1 MMKLYEL
8 IAANPQL
15 VYVDTATDQRF
26 RVSDFKHSLH
36 LEPRRGLAFLYI
48 DNSIAAIEAL
58 LNFLD
63 SPFTI
68 ALLSPKL
75 NIAYKQQLEQLYR
88 PCYIYDPSRTAVEG
102 FEAAARLF
110 RNTVQAGY
118 TIHPDLKVLLSTSG
132 TTGSPKFVKLSED
145 NLVQNALSI
154 IDYLPIQHNDVSP
167 LTLPVFYSY
176 GLSVFTTNSIE
187 GGQVVCTSRDVVQ
200 KEFWEDFNRY
210 GYTSIAGVPYVYEML
225 QRIGFCKKEYPSL
238 RYMTQAGG
246 RLSPVLAKTFGEYMA
261 ARGKQFYIMYGQ
273 TEATARMAYLPPE
286 ALLSKAGS
294 IGIPIK
300 HGRFDI
306 SPDTQELVY
315 RGPNVFGGYA
325 TGPADLQTFDRNPV
339 LYTGDMAEK
348 DADGYYYITGRIKRF
363 VKLFGTRVNLDEV
376 EAILKN
382 ALNGGTVACIG
393 VEDKY
398 LLVQHLEALDGSTIK
413 QLLSEKLQLH
423 ISAFRI
429 QQVDEILLTPNGKVD
444 YAAMQQLGLA
454 EKV

>member
-1 MMKLYEL
+1 MTKLYDL

-15 VYVDTATDQRF
+15 EYVDAATGQHF
-26 RVSDFKHSLH
+26 GVSDLTHTLD
-36 LEPRRGLAFLYI
+36 LEPQHGLAFLYL

-102 FEAAARLF
+102 FEATVRLF
-110 RNTVQAGY
+110 KNTVQAGY
-118 TIHPDLKVLLSTSG
+118 SIHPDIKVLLSTSG

-154 IDYLPIQHNDVSP
+154 IDYLPIQHHDVTP

-176 GLSVFTTNSIE
+176 GLSVFTTNSIA

-210 GYTSIAGVPYVYEML
+210 GYTSVAGVPYVYEML
-225 QRIGFCKKEYPSL
+225 HRIGFCKKEYASL

-261 ARGKQFYIMYGQ
+261 VRDKRFYIMYGQ

-294 IGIPIK
+294 IGIPVK
-300 HGRFDI
+300 NGRFDI

-315 RGPNVFGGYA
+315 TGPNVFGGYA
-325 TGPADLQTFDRNPV
+325 TGTADLQTFDHHPV

-348 DADGYYYITGRIKRF
+348 DADGYYYITGRMKRF

-382 ALNGGTVACIG
+382 TLNGGTVACIG

-398 LLVQHLEALDGSTIK
+398 LLVQHLGALDSSAIK

-423 ISAFRI
+423 VSVFRI
-429 QQVDEILLTPNGKVD
+429 QQVDEFLLTPNGKVD
-444 YAAMQQLGLA
+444 YTAMQQMGLA

>member
-1 MMKLYEL
+1 MTKLYDL

-15 VYVDTATDQRF
+15 VYVDGATGQHF
-26 RVSDFKHSLH
+26 RVSDFKHTLD
-36 LEPRRGLAFLYI
+36 LEPQPGLAFLYI
-48 DNSIAAIEAL
+48 DNSIAAVEAL

-63 SPFTI
+63 SPYTI

-102 FEAAARLF
+102 FEAAACLF
-110 RNTVQAGY
+110 RHTAQTGY
-118 TIHPDLKVLLSTSG
+118 PIHPDLKVLLSTSG
-132 TTGSPKFVKLSED
+132 TTGSPKFVKLSEH

-154 IDYLPIQHNDVSP
+154 IDYLPIAHHDVTP

-176 GLSVFTTNSIE
+176 GLSVFTTNSIA

-210 GYTSIAGVPYVYEML
+210 DYTSIAGVPYVYEML
-225 QRIGFCKKEYPSL
+225 QRIGFCKKEYASL

-286 ALLSKAGS
+286 ALLNKAGS

-300 HGRFDI
+300 NGRFDI
-306 SPDTQELVY
+306 RPDTQELVY
-315 RGPNVFGGYA
+315 TGPNVFGGYA
-325 TGPADLQTFDRNPV
+325 SGPAGLQTFDHNPV
-339 LYTGDMAEK
+339 LHTGDMAEK
-348 DADGYYYITGRIKRF
+348 DAEGYYYITGRMKRF

-376 EAILKN
+376 ESILKN
-382 ALNGGTVACIG
+382 ALNGATVACIG

-398 LLVQHLEALDGSTIK
+398 LLVQHLEALDVNAIK

-423 ISAFRI
+423 VSAFKI

-444 YAAMQQLGLA
+444 YTAMQQLGLA